1 MDALRTIGRSVA
13 RLGRHDIH
21 FYVARPTL
29 YIYYTFSTSR
39 AASNEERRCRNN
51 TRSLA
56 ARFTSTNVQTPAFGN
71 AQSYFAGKNSR
82 TSTKE
87 ESLSK
92 AKEIAEDWYRQLRGK
107 LRAGEIR
114 NEKTFR
120 EVSDHRSGKATVLMY
135 RQDRW
140 EHYDFNDIQP

>member
-1 MDALRTIGRSVA
+1 
-13 RLGRHDIH
+13 
-21 FYVARPTL
+21 
-29 YIYYTFSTSR
+29 
-39 AASNEERRCRNN
+39 
-51 TRSLA
+51 LA
-56 ARFTSTNVQTPAFGN
+56 ARFTSTNVQTAAFGN
-71 AQSYFAGKNSR
+71 AQSYFAGKNGR

-120 EVSDHRSGKATVLMY
+120 EVSDHRSGKAIVLMY

>member
-1 MDALRTIGRSVA
+1 MPEQHTILGGKVYVYKRPNSSVWQCSKLFRGQKWPDEHEGRE
-13 RLGRHDIH
+13 RL
-21 FYVARPTL
+21 
-29 YIYYTFSTSR
+29 
-39 AASNEERRCRNN
+39 
-51 TRSLA
+51 
-56 ARFTSTNVQTPAFGN
+56 Q
-71 AQSYFAGKNSR
+71 
-82 TSTKE
+82 
-87 ESLSK
+87 

-120 EVSDHRSGKATVLMY
+120 EVSDHRSGKAIVLMY